1 MAFNDTVDRNTAQLK
16 NLAAQPKAYNTDDAY
31 TKSNHAA
38 DINDLAEERTKKST
52 FIIAERP

>member
-1 MAFNDTVDRNTAQLK
+1 MWEWLSMILWIVNTAQLK

-38 DINDLAEERTKKST
+38 DINDLAEDSSD
-52 FIIAERP
+52 F